1 MHYGI
6 YNIGRKK
13 IFGNNSTK
21 DGRKGK
27 WKHSVVILFCCNI
40 CEGVWYFLKVQ
51 CNNLEMYPT
60 NPREVTKKSHQRQR
74 VTVSKPI
81 EEIKME

>member
-1 MHYGI
+1 M
-6 YNIGRKK
+6 
-13 IFGNNSTK
+13 
-21 DGRKGK
+21 
-27 WKHSVVILFCCNI
+27 
-40 CEGVWYFLKVQ
+40 KVQ

-81 EEIKME
+81 EEIKMESEFKRGQENRKKWEKEQTVKW